1 MRWIFQRVRRRV
13 RELLKLP
20 PPDEPPD
27 VEPALVPVGSPR
39 GPRPS
44 LAAAAEPPPPDEDVD
59 AVGREG

>member
-1 MRWIFQRVRRRV
+1 MRRIFQRFRRRV
-13 RELLKLP
+13 RELLRLP

-27 VEPALVPVGSPR
+27 VEPALVPVGPSR

-44 LAAAAEPPPPDEDVD
+44 LAASADPPPPDEDVD